1 MTKQTG
7 PLMMTLRLALSLA
20 LLSLVLSSLSTVAA
34 REVSRVERGNLVMEN
49 IPDVPVAMRERLRL
63 YQSARGA
70 GFLDFTP
77 DGRSILIQTRF
88 GETNQLHRIDAPQGM
103 RRQVS
108 FYDEPVNLAM
118 YRPGRWP
125 QPTILFARDTGG
137 DELYQ
142 LYLQNERNGQVTRLT
157 DGRSRNTSAV
167 FSRDGKWIAWTSVGS
182 NSSRYRIHV
191 ADGNDPK
198 SSRVVLEEDGSWS
211 AGDFS
216 PDGMTLAVTR
226 DISVSEREI
235 WLVDLVNGRKVQVR
249 PSPVKIFR
257 SAPLFAPDGKSLF
270 YVSDEDSEFRRV
282 VRYDLGTDD
291 EEVLTEDLDFD
302 VDGLQIAPNGLTL
315 AFTIN
320 DNGYSRLFLM
330 DTRKFRKV
338 PGPRLAPGEIEEF
351 RFSPDSRRLGFTLN
365 GTAGRDVFVWDLG
378 KKAPVQWT
386 DSELGGLDKSQFV
399 TPELV
404 SYDTFDSVDG
414 KRRKV
419 PAFVYKPRDVS
430 GKVPVLVVI
439 HGGPESQFRPTFNA
453 FIQYMVQELGIAVV
467 APNVRGSTGYGK
479 YYVELDNGFRRMD
492 SVRDIGATLD
502 WIASQPDL
510 EARRVAVYGGSYG
523 GFMSYAS
530 MIEYNNRLIA
540 GVSIVGISSFV
551 TFLNNTSGY
560 RRDLRRV
567 EYGDERDPKMRE
579 FLQRISPLTNVS
591 RIKRPMLIIQGAN
604 DPRVPASEASQMLKA
619 IRANGEEAWYL
630 LAKDEGHGFQKK
642 SNRDAQN
649 AAIAAFLKLKLAGQ
663 KLE

>member
-1 MTKQTG
+1 MK
-7 PLMMTLRLALSLA
+7 RLAVALAVLA
-20 LLSLVLSSLSTVAA
+20 LALGSLPASQGQPVT
-34 REVSRVERGNLVMEN
+34 RVERGTLVMEN
-49 IPDVPVAMRERLRL
+49 IPEVPGAMRERLRL

-70 GFLDFTP
+70 GLMDFAP
-77 DGRSILIQTRF
+77 DGRALLVQTRF
-88 GETNQLHRIDAPQGM
+88 GETNQLHRVDAPLGM

-108 FYDEPVNLAM
+108 FYDEPVNMAM

-142 LYLQNERNGQVTRLT
+142 LYLQDERSGRVTRVT

-167 FSRDGKWIAWTSVGS
+167 FSRDGKWLAWTSVAS
-182 NSSRYRIHV
+182 NSSRYRIFV
-191 ADGNDPK
+191 ADANDPK
-198 SSRVVLEEDGSWS
+198 SARVVLEEDGSWS

-216 PDGMTLAVTR
+216 PDGLTLAVTR
-226 DISVSEREI
+226 DISVSEREL
-235 WLVDLVNGRKVQVR
+235 WLIDLVNGRKLQVR

-257 SAPLFAPDGKSLF
+257 SSPAFAPDNRSLF

-282 VRYDLGTDD
+282 VRYDLKSDD
-291 EEVLTEDLDFD
+291 EEVLTDDLDFD
-302 VDGLQIAPNGLTL
+302 VDGLQLAPNGLVL
-315 AFTIN
+315 AFTVN

-330 DTRKFRKV
+330 DTRKYRKT
-338 PGPRLAPGEIEEF
+338 PGPRLAPGEIEDF

-378 KKAPVQWT
+378 KKPPVQWT

-414 KRRKV
+414 KRRKI
-419 PAFVYKPRDVS
+419 PAFVYKPQGAQ

-439 HGGPESQFRPTFNA
+439 HGGPESQFRPNFNA
-453 FIQYMVQELGIAVV
+453 FIQYMVQELKIAVV

-492 SVRDIGATLD
+492 AVRDIGATLD
-502 WIASQPDL
+502 WIAAQPSF
-510 EARRVAVYGGSYG
+510 EVRRVAVYGGSYG

-540 GVSIVGISSFV
+540 GVSIVGISNFV

-567 EYGDERDPKMRE
+567 EYGDERDAKMRE
-579 FLQRISPLTNVS
+579 FLQRISPLTNVA

-663 KLE
+663 PLQ

>member
-1 MTKQTG
+1 MKRFAA
-7 PLMMTLRLALSLA
+7 TLAVVSMALTFLPSA
-20 LLSLVLSSLSTVAA
+20 FAQDVA
-34 REVSRVERGNLVMEN
+34 RVERGSLVMEN
-49 IPDVPVAMRERLRL
+49 IPEVPLAMRERLRL

-70 GFLDFTP
+70 GLMDFAP
-77 DGRSILIQTRF
+77 DGRSLLIQTRF
-88 GETNQLHRIDAPQGM
+88 GETNQLHRVEQPMGM

-108 FYDEPVNLAM
+108 FHDEPVNMAM

-142 LYLQNERNGQVTRLT
+142 LYLQNERNGQVTRIT
-157 DGRSRNTSAV
+157 DGKSRNTNAV
-167 FSRDGKWIAWTSVGS
+167 FSRDGKWVAWTSVGS
-182 NSSRYRIHV
+182 NSSRYRIFV
-191 ADGNDPK
+191 ADVNDPK
-198 SSRVVLEEDGSWS
+198 TARVVLEEDGSWS

-216 PDGMTLAVTR
+216 PDGLTLAVTR

-235 WLVDLVNGRKVQVR
+235 WLVDVMNGRKVQVR

-257 SAPLFAPDGKSLF
+257 SAPVFSPDNRSLF

-282 VRYDLGTDD
+282 VRYDLKTDD

-302 VDGLQIAPNGLTL
+302 VDGLQLSPNGRAL

-330 DTRKFRKV
+330 DTKKFRRT

-365 GTAGRDVFVWDLG
+365 GTAGRDVFVWDMS

-399 TPELV
+399 SPELV

-414 KRRKV
+414 KRRKI
-419 PAFVYKPRDVS
+419 PAFVYKPAGVS

-439 HGGPESQFRPTFNA
+439 HGGPEAQFRPNFNA
-453 FIQYMVQELGIAVV
+453 FIQYMVQELKIAVV

-492 SVRDIGATLD
+492 AVRDIGATLD
-502 WIASQPDL
+502 WIAAQPMF

-540 GVSIVGISSFV
+540 GVSIVGISNFV

-567 EYGDERDPKMRE
+567 EYGDERDAKMRE
-579 FLQRISPLTNVS
+579 FLQRISPLTNVG
-591 RIKRPMLIIQGAN
+591 RIKRPMLVIQGAN
-604 DPRVPASEASQMLKA
+604 DPRVPATEASQMLKA
-619 IRANGEEAWYL
+619 IRANGAEAWYM
-630 LAKDEGHGFQKK
+630 LAQDEGHGFQKK

-649 AAIAAFLKLKLAGQ
+649 AAIAAFLKLKLVGQ
-663 KLE
+663 RLE

>member
-1 MTKQTG
+1 MKR
-7 PLMMTLRLALSLA
+7 LAATLAALSL
-20 LLSLVLSSLSTVAA
+20 SLGFLPAVSAQD
-34 REVSRVERGNLVMEN
+34 VSRVERGSLVMEN
-49 IPDVPVAMRERLRL
+49 IPEVPAAMLERLRL

-70 GFLDFTP
+70 GLMDFAP

-88 GETNQLHRIDAPQGM
+88 GETNQLHRVDQPMGM
-103 RRQVS
+103 RRQIS
-108 FYDEPVNLAM
+108 FFDEPVNMAM

-142 LYLQNERNGQVTRLT
+142 LYLQNARNAQVTRIT
-157 DGRSRNTSAV
+157 DGKSRNTSAV
-167 FSRDGKWIAWTSVGS
+167 FSRDGKWIAWTSVAS
-182 NSSRYRIHV
+182 NSTRYRIFV
-191 ADGNDPK
+191 ADASDPK
-198 SSRVVLEEDGSWS
+198 TARVVLEEDGSWS
-211 AGDFS
+211 AADFS
-216 PDGMTLAVTR
+216 PDGLTLAVTR

-235 WLVDLVNGRKVQVR
+235 WLVDVMNGRKVQVR

-257 SAPLFAPDGKSLF
+257 SSPLFAPDNGALF
-270 YVSDEDSEFRRV
+270 YVSDEDSEFRRI
-282 VRYDLGTDD
+282 VRYDLKTDD

-302 VDGLQIAPNGLTL
+302 VDGLQLAPNGRLL

-330 DTRKFRKV
+330 DTKKFRRTS
-338 PGPRLAPGEIEEF
+338 GPRIAPGEIEDF

-365 GTAGRDVFVWDLG
+365 GTAGRDVFVWDIVG
-378 KKAPVQWT
+378 KKAVVQWT

-414 KRRKV
+414 KRRKI
-419 PAFVYKPRDVS
+419 PAFVYKPTGVT

-439 HGGPESQFRPTFNA
+439 HGGPEAQFRPNFNA
-453 FIQYMVQELGIAVV
+453 FIQYMVQELNIAVV

-479 YYVELDNGFRRMD
+479 YYVELDNGLRRMD

-502 WIASQPDL
+502 WIATQPMF
-510 EARRVAVYGGSYG
+510 EPRRVGVYGGSYG

-540 GVSIVGISSFV
+540 GVSIVGISIFV

-567 EYGDERDPKMRE
+567 EYGDERDAKMRE
-579 FLQRISPLTNVS
+579 FLQRVSPLTNVA

-604 DPRVPASEASQMLKA
+604 DPRVPASEANQMLKA
-619 IRANGEEAWYL
+619 IRSNGAEAWYM

-649 AAIAAFLKLKLAGQ
+649 AAIAAFLKLKLVGQ
-663 KLE
+663 RLE

>member
-1 MTKQTG
+1 MKR
-7 PLMMTLRLALSLA
+7 LIVALAVLALGCLPSALA
-20 LLSLVLSSLSTVAA
+20 QP
-34 REVSRVERGNLVMEN
+34 VSRVERGTLVMEN
-49 IPDVPVAMRERLRL
+49 IPAIPSAMQERLRL
-63 YQSARGA
+63 YQSVRGA
-70 GFLDFTP
+70 GLMDFAP
-77 DGRSILIQTRF
+77 DGRAILIQTRF
-88 GETNQLHRIDAPQGM
+88 GETNQLHRVDAPLGM

-108 FYDEPVNLAM
+108 FYDEPVNMAM

-137 DELYQ
+137 DELFQ
-142 LYLQNERNGQVTRLT
+142 LYLQEERSGRVARVT
-157 DGRSRNTSAV
+157 DGRSRNTNAV
-167 FSRDGKWIAWTSVGS
+167 FSRDGKWLAWTSVAS
-182 NSSRYRIHV
+182 NSSRYRIFV
-191 ADGNDPK
+191 ADAGEPK
-198 SSRVVLEEDGSWS
+198 TARVVLEEEGSWS

-216 PDGMTLAVTR
+216 PDGLTLAVTR
-226 DISVSEREI
+226 DISVSEREL

-257 SAPLFAPDGKSLF
+257 SSPVFAPDNQSVF
-270 YVSDEDSEFRRV
+270 YISDEDSEFRRL
-282 VRYDLGTDD
+282 VRYDLKSDD
-291 EEVLTEDLDFD
+291 EEVLTDDLDFD
-302 VDGLQIAPNGLTL
+302 VDGVQLAPNGLVL

-320 DNGYSRLFLM
+320 DGGYSRLFLM
-330 DTRKFRKV
+330 DTRKYRKT
-338 PGPRLAPGEIEEF
+338 PGPRLPPGEIEDF

-365 GTAGRDVFVWDLG
+365 GTAGRDVYVWDLG
-378 KKAPVQWT
+378 KKPPVQWT

-404 SYDTFDSVDG
+404 AYDTFDSVDG

-419 PAFVYKPRDVS
+419 PAFVYKPQRAT

-439 HGGPESQFRPTFNA
+439 HGGPESQFRPNFNA
-453 FIQYMVQELGIAVV
+453 FIQYMVQELNIAVV

-492 SVRDIGATLD
+492 AVRDIGATLD
-502 WIASQPDL
+502 WIAAQPGF

-530 MIEYNNRLIA
+530 MIEYSNRLIA
-540 GVSIVGISSFV
+540 GVSIVGISNFV

-579 FLQRISPLTNVS
+579 FLQRISPLTNVA

-663 KLE
+663 PLQ

>member
-1 MTKQTG
+1 MKRFAA
-7 PLMMTLRLALSLA
+7 TLAVMSMALTFLPSA
-20 LLSLVLSSLSTVAA
+20 VAQDVA
-34 REVSRVERGNLVMEN
+34 RVERGSLVMEN
-49 IPDVPVAMRERLRL
+49 IPEVPLAMRERLRL

-70 GFLDFTP
+70 GLMDFAP
-77 DGRSILIQTRF
+77 DGRSLLIQTRF
-88 GETNQLHRIDAPQGM
+88 GETNQMHRVEQPMGM

-108 FYDEPVNLAM
+108 FYDEPVNMAM

-142 LYLQNERNGQVTRLT
+142 LYLQNERNGQVTRIT
-157 DGRSRNTSAV
+157 DGKSRNTNAV
-167 FSRDGKWIAWTSVGS
+167 FSRDGKWVAWTSVGS
-182 NSSRYRIHV
+182 NSSRYRIFV
-191 ADGNDPK
+191 ADVNDPK
-198 SSRVVLEEDGSWS
+198 TARVVLEEDGSWS

-216 PDGMTLAVTR
+216 PDGLTLAATR

-235 WLVDLVNGRKVQVR
+235 WLIDVMNGRKVQVR

-257 SAPLFAPDGKSLF
+257 SAPVFSPDNRSLF

-282 VRYDLGTDD
+282 VRYDLKTDD

-302 VDGLQIAPNGLTL
+302 VDGLQLAPNGRAL

-330 DTRKFRKV
+330 DTKKFRRT

-365 GTAGRDVFVWDLG
+365 GTAGRDVFVWDMG

-386 DSELGGLDKSQFV
+386 DSEMGGLDKSQFV

-404 SYDTFDSVDG
+404 SYETFDSVDG

-419 PAFVYKPRDVS
+419 PAFVYRPAGVT

-439 HGGPESQFRPTFNA
+439 HGGPEAQFRPNFNA
-453 FIQYMVQELGIAVV
+453 FIQYMVQELKIAVV

-502 WIASQPDL
+502 WIAAQPAF
-510 EARRVAVYGGSYG
+510 EPRRVAVYGGSYG

-540 GVSIVGISSFV
+540 GVSIVGISNFV

-567 EYGDERDPKMRE
+567 EYGDERDAKMRE
-579 FLQRISPLTNVS
+579 FLQRISPLTNVG

-604 DPRVPASEASQMLKA
+604 DPRVPATEASQMLKA
-619 IRANGEEAWYL
+619 IRSNGAEAWYM

-649 AAIAAFLKLKLAGQ
+649 AAIAAFLKLKLVGQ
-663 KLE
+663 RLE